1 MSLIMPA
8 EFGVIFDPVTHTAVF
23 LDTAGEPTPERRSL
37 SVALSEA
44 AAHGATHRLSPGPIR
59 IAVKN
64 KSEIGTLMLFH
75 YPTTLD
81 HVLTDHA
88 VTSRVLPLSA
98 TETGA
103 DDKVARP

>member
-23 LDTAGEPTPERRSL
+23 LDTAGEPTTERRRL

-59 IAVKN
+59 IARDRN
-64 KSEIGTLMLFH
+64 A
-75 YPTTLD
+75 D
-81 HVLTDHA
+81 A
-88 VTSRVLPLSA
+88 VSLSDSF
-98 TETGA
+98 GSCV
-103 DDKVARP
+103 D